1 MKVTIEI
8 DCTPSEARR
17 FLGLPD
23 LEPIQQAVMKR
34 LEGDML
40 EQMNKLSP
48 DGLLKSWFSAG
59 TLTAERFQEL
69 MGGALR
75 WGSGSKPDTG
85 AR

>member
-1 MKVTIEI
+1 MKVTKEV

-34 LEGDML
+34 LEEQIL
-40 EQMNKLSP
+40 EQAAQFSP
-48 DGLLKSWFSAG
+48 EGLLKSWLSAG
-59 TLTAERFQEL
+59 TLAAGTMHDL
-69 MGGALR
+69 VSGAMKQA
-75 WGSGSKPDTG
+75 GDTK

>member
-1 MKVTIEI
+1 MKVTMEV

-34 LEGDML
+34 LEEQIL
-40 EQMNKLSP
+40 EQAAQLSP
-48 DGLLKSWFSAG
+48 EGLLKSWLSAG
-59 TLTAERFQEL
+59 TLTAGTMHDL
-69 MGGALR
+69 VSGAMKQA
-75 WGSGSKPDTG
+75 GDTK